1 MNLRDFIDLFCAVC
15 CDCITVQDGPF
26 FENGQIKLGYKN
38 IYFEGVTKEYILKH
52 FADIADRIVSGF
64 NVIGGGA
71 YPVELIIYISCDI

>member
-15 CDCITVQDGPF
+15 CDCITVQGGPF

-52 FADIADRIVSGF
+52 FVDIADRIVLGF
-64 NVIGGGA
+64 NIIGGGF
-71 YPVELIIYISCDI
+71 YPVELVIFIDNEI